1 MISTNIQVAI
11 EAMLVPVI
19 GSYFWGKRCILT
31 LTPYLYIVDS
41 QMTNLTYQEKL
52 NLVPIISRMNVV
64 HKLIFNII

>member
-1 MISTNIQVAI
+1 
-11 EAMLVPVI
+11 MLVPVI